1 MTNDMARDTLDF
13 TKPHLLRNERELEL
27 AMREIDELMDSG
39 AQTGTDAGERLEFL
53 SVLVKVYEDEHD
65 PLVDMS
71 PQDIV
76 DFVLDQRN
84 LTRGH
89 LSELMGGR
97 SRVSDFFNGRRE
109 LSKNQARA
117 LAAYLEIPIGML
129 LV

>member
-1 MTNDMARDTLDF
+1 MAQDTLDF

-27 AMREIDELMDSG
+27 AIREIDDLIDLG
-39 AQTGTDAGERLEFL
+39 AQPGTDAGERLEFL

-65 PLVDMS
+65 PLADMS
-71 PQDIV
+71 PPDIV
-76 DFVLDQRN
+76 DFMLDQGN
-84 LTRGH
+84 LARRDLT
-89 LSELMGGR
+89 ELMGGR

-117 LAAYLEIPIGML
+117 LAALLDIPIGML

>member
-1 MTNDMARDTLDF
+1 MARDTLDF

-27 AMREIDELMDSG
+27 AIREIDELLDRG
-39 AQTGTDAGERLEFL
+39 ARPGTEAGERLEFM
-53 SVLVKVYEDEHD
+53 SVLVKVYEDGHD

-71 PQDIV
+71 PQDVV
-76 DFVLDQRN
+76 DFMLDQRN
-84 LTRGH
+84 LIRGD
-89 LSELMGGR
+89 LTELMGGR

-117 LAAYLEIPIGML
+117 LAAYLDIPIAVL

>member
-1 MTNDMARDTLDF
+1 MARDTLDF

-27 AMREIDELMDSG
+27 AVREIDALIDRG
-39 AQTGTDAGERLEFL
+39 ARPGTDAGERLEFL

-65 PLVDMS
+65 PFVDMS
-71 PQDIV
+71 PQDVV
-76 DFVLDQRN
+76 DFMLDQRN
-84 LTRGH
+84 LTRGD
-89 LSELMGGR
+89 LTELMGGR

-117 LAAYLEIPIGML
+117 LAASLDIPIGML

>member
-1 MTNDMARDTLDF
+1 MARDTLDF

-27 AMREIDELMDSG
+27 AIREIDDLIDRG
-39 AQTGTDAGERLEFL
+39 ARPGTDAGERLEFL
-53 SVLVKVYEDEHD
+53 SVLVKVYEDDHD

-71 PQDIV
+71 PPDVV
-76 DFVLDQRN
+76 DFMLDQRN
-84 LTRGH
+84 LTRGA
-89 LSELMGGR
+89 LTELMGGR

-117 LAAYLEIPIGML
+117 LAAYLDIPIGML